1 LAGIM
6 KKSIFIQITSYHDY
20 ELEKTIRD
28 AIAKSSGETDLVF
41 GVHSI
46 FYEDNTWV
54 EPIRNI
60 PNVKLVESK
69 APENL
74 GMGLGRAIA
83 HDLYDGEDYYFQIDA
98 HSRFDQNW
106 DTFLINEINTHKNN
120 GFKKPLISQYPKP
133 FWYEGE
139 IEKVNQ
145 HEEVVTQ
152 FYWKDKERFK
162 HNRMPM
168 QGTVLNPEGNIFS
181 ISVSGG
187 SIFTEGEFLKPNK
200 LIFADGEEIFIA
212 ARAYT
217 SGYDFFVP
225 SNMFMYHLYYG
236 TEGKNARRV
245 VYPDWPEQTA
255 ELNKI
260 SVDEIR
266 FVLSGEGIVGEGRL
280 GTERTLSEY
289 GKFCGLDFVSGEIL
303 DNYYEF

>member
-1 LAGIM
+1 M

-28 AIAKSSGETDLVF
+28 AIAKSSGETELVF

-46 FYEDNTWV
+46 FYEDNAWIDPV
-54 EPIRNI
+54 RQI
-60 PNVKLVESK
+60 PNVKLIESK
-69 APENL
+69 APDNL

-83 HDLYDGEDYYFQIDA
+83 HELYSGEDYYFQIDA
-98 HSRFDQNW
+98 HSRFDPNW
-106 DTFLINEINTHKNN
+106 DTFLINEINTHKSN
-120 GFKKPLISQYPKP
+120 GFSKPIITQYPKP
-133 FWYEGE
+133 FWYEGDE
-139 IEKVNQ
+139 EKIRD

-162 HNRMPM
+162 NNRMPM
-168 QGTVLNPEGNIFS
+168 QGTVINPEGNIFS

-217 SGYDFFVP
+217 NGYDFFVP
-225 SNMFMYHLYYG
+225 SEMFMYHLYYG
-236 TEGKNARRV
+236 SEGKNARRI
-245 VYPDWPEQTA
+245 VYPDWPHQTA
-255 ELNKI
+255 ELNQI
-260 SVDEIR
+260 SVDEIKL
-266 FVLSGEGIVGEGRL
+266 VLTGEGTTGEGRL

-289 GKFCGLDFVSGEIL
+289 GQFCGLDFVSGEIL

>member
-1 LAGIM
+1 M

-20 ELEKTIRD
+20 ELEKTIRY
-28 AIAKSSGETDLVF
+28 AIVKSSGETNLIF

-46 FYEDNTWV
+46 FYEDNSWI

-60 PNVKLVESK
+60 ANVKLVESK

-83 HDLYDGEDYYFQIDA
+83 HDLYNGEDYYFQIDA
-98 HSRFDQNW
+98 HSRFDTNW
-106 DTFLINEINTHKNN
+106 DTFLINEINTHKSN
-120 GFKKPLISQYPKP
+120 GFKKPLITQYPKP
-133 FWYEGE
+133 FWYEGDE
-139 IEKVNQ
+139 EKIRD

-162 HNRMPM
+162 NNRTPM

-187 SIFTEGEFLKPNK
+187 SIFTEGEFIKPNK
-200 LIFADGEEIFIA
+200 LIFADGEEIFMA

-225 SNMFMYHLYYG
+225 SEMFMYHLYYG
-236 TEGKNARRV
+236 TEGKNARRL

-266 FVLSGEGIVGEGRL
+266 LVLTGDGVVGEGRL
-280 GTERTLSEY
+280 GTERTLAQY
-289 GKFCGLDFVSGEIL
+289 GQFCGLDFVNGEIL

>member
-1 LAGIM
+1 M

-28 AIAKSSGETDLVF
+28 AIDKSSGETELVF

-46 FYEDNTWV
+46 FYEDNSWI

-60 PNVKLVESK
+60 ANVKLVESK

-83 HDLYDGEDYYFQIDA
+83 HDLYNGEDYYFQIDA
-98 HSRFDQNW
+98 HSRFDQDW
-106 DTFLINEINTHKNN
+106 DTFLINEINTHKSN

-133 FWYEGE
+133 FWYEGD

-145 HEEVVTQ
+145 HKEVVTQ

-187 SIFTEGEFLKPNK
+187 SIFTEGEFIKPNK
-200 LIFADGEEIFIA
+200 LIFADGEEIFMA

-225 SNMFMYHLYYG
+225 SEMFMYHLYYG
-236 TEGKNARRV
+236 TEGKNARRI

>member
-1 LAGIM
+1 M

>member
-1 LAGIM
+1 M

-28 AIAKSSGETDLVF
+28 AIDKSSGETELVF

-46 FYEDNTWV
+46 FYEDNSWI
-54 EPIRNI
+54 EPVRNI
-60 PNVKLVESK
+60 ANVKLVESK
-69 APENL
+69 APKNL

-83 HDLYDGEDYYFQIDA
+83 HDLYNGEDYYFQIDA
-98 HSRFDQNW
+98 HSRFDQDW
-106 DTFLINEINTHKNN
+106 DTFLINEINTHKSN

-133 FWYEGE
+133 FWYEGD
-139 IEKVNQ
+139 IEKINQ

-168 QGTVLNPEGNIFS
+168 QGTVLNPKGNIFS

-187 SIFTEGEFLKPNK
+187 STFTEGEFIKPNK
-200 LIFADGEEIFIA
+200 LIFADGEEIFMA

-225 SNMFMYHLYYG
+225 SEMFMYHLYYG
-236 TEGKNARRV
+236 TEGKNARRI

-289 GKFCGLDFVSGEIL
+289 GKFCGLDFVNGEIL

>member
-1 LAGIM
+1 M

-28 AIAKSSGETDLVF
+28 AINKSSGETELVF

-46 FYEDNTWV
+46 FYEDNSWI
-54 EPIRNI
+54 EPVRNI
-60 PNVKLVESK
+60 ANVKLVESK

-83 HDLYDGEDYYFQIDA
+83 HDLYNGEDYYFQIDA
-98 HSRFDQNW
+98 HSRFDQDW
-106 DTFLINEINTHKNN
+106 DTFLINEINTHKSN

-133 FWYEGE
+133 FWYEGD

-187 SIFTEGEFLKPNK
+187 SIFTEGEFIKPNK
-200 LIFADGEEIFIA
+200 LIFADGEEIFMA

-225 SNMFMYHLYYG
+225 SEMFMYHLYYG
-236 TEGKNARRV
+236 TEGKNARRI

-255 ELNKI
+255 ELNKT

-289 GKFCGLDFVSGEIL
+289 GKFCGLDFVNGEIL